1 VANAWATSVSS
12 RSIKYLPAMMVAAV
26 MEFSGAVG
34 VGARVADTIRTKI
47 VDTNQFADSPAVLML
62 GMVCAVIA
70 SSLYLTFATRVG
82 LPVSTTHS
90 LMGGV
95 IGFGIAAVGV
105 DGVQW
110 VSPDKTINS
119 GVVQVSAL
127 SHRGHRML
135 HMCHPLSM
143 LVQLL
148 WHSLS
153 THSPPFCRSS

>member
-1 VANAWATSVSS
+1 
-12 RSIKYLPAMMVAAV
+12 MVAAV

-70 SSLYLTFATRVG
+70 SSLYLTFATKVG
-82 LPVSTTHS
+82 LPASATHS

-105 DGVQW
+105 NGVQW

-119 GVVQVSAL
+119 GVIRVSAL
-127 SHRGHRML
+127 FHRGHRVP
-135 HMCHPLSM
+135 HMCLHYLCWFNSFGIC
-143 LVQLL
+143 
-148 WHSLS
+148 
-153 THSPPFCRSS
+153 SPPFYRSSWHGSSPLASPVSLPR